1 MGQGGGDDVLVCGQ
15 DGDLAGPICCRNAGH
30 GVLAGVEHAEIADEQ
45 DGSLMTTG
53 LEVRV
58 EDMLGFKLYK
68 HDVGAFDQSYDIRN
82 IDDEIRL

>member
-1 MGQGGGDDVLVCGQ
+1 MQKLQLSRMV
-15 DGDLAGPICCRNAGH
+15 
-30 GVLAGVEHAEIADEQ
+30 
-45 DGSLMTTG
+45 SLMNTG

-82 IDDEIRL
+82 IDD